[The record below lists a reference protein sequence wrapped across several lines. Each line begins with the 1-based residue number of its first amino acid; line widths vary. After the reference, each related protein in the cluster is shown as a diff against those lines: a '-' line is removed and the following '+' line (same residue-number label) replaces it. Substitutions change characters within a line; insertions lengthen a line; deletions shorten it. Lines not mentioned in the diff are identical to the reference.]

1 MALRTEM
8 TFIIRNARR
17 ERLDVS
23 PSCMP
28 MNSEETP
35 QTCSIDAILRHGILF
50 CSLSLRDAAILGV
63 SAPHGMYDRASN
75 KNARHLRPLRGA

>member
-1 MALRTEM
+1 MALRTPCV
-8 TFIIRNARR
+8 ARR

-35 QTCSIDAILRHGILF
+35 QTCSVDASVTEFF